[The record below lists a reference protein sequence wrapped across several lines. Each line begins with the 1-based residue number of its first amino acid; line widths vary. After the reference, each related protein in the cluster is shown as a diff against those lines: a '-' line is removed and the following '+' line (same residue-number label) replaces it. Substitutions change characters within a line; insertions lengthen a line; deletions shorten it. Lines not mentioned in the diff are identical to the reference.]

1 MHKEILNDN
10 QLSLLPAM
18 SQFKREYYL
27 VGGTAIALYLGH
39 RRSIDFDMFKFSAI
53 NHKKNIDKLNAA
65 GYTCLVT
72 RRVQEQLN
80 LIVNDVKVTF
90 FQYPFPVVPSEMFEN
105 CFKLPSLLQ
114 LVAMKA
120 YALSRRSK
128 WKDYVD
134 LYYLL
139 DQYFTIEQV

>member
-1 MHKEILNDN
+1 M
-10 QLSLLPAM
+10 
-18 SQFKREYYL
+18 
-27 VGGTAIALYLGH
+27 
-39 RRSIDFDMFKFSAI
+39 
-53 NHKKNIDKLNAA
+53 
-65 GYTCLVT
+65 VT

-120 YALSRRSK
+120 YALGRRSK

-139 DQYFTIEQV
+139 DQYFTIEQVSTCAMDLFGELYSEKLFRSQLCYFDDVDYSEPVDFMVSNPPTNDMIKERLTEIAVQGV